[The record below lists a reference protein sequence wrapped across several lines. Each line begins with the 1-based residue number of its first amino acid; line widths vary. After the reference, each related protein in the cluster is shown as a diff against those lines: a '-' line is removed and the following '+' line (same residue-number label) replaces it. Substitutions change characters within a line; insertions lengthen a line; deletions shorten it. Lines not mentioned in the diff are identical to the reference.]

1 MLTWLL
7 ASMKLLTRIVSLL
20 VLSLAL
26 SACGWQL
33 RGDTATLNTEGVSVA
48 VVSQVNNPV
57 AAALREQLTLSRAL
71 AVEGSETLTI
81 EVGRIRKEK
90 RVVAVDQI
98 GEASVYR
105 ITLST
110 EVSMTDMNGETVS
123 AATRMSQSGNYNYDK
138 RILDAMTE
146 EELSLDQRLEQQLAQ
161 SIARKATILG
171 RNLRP

>member
-1 MLTWLL
+1 M
-7 ASMKLLTRIVSLL
+7 ALTRIVALIIFSF
-20 VLSLAL
+20 AL

-33 RGDTATLNTEGVSVA
+33 RGDSATLNTEGVRVQ

-57 AAALREQLTLSRAL
+57 AADLREQLTLSRAL
-71 AVEGSETLTI
+71 AVDGNEALTI
-81 EVGRIRKEK
+81 SVGRIRQEK

-110 EVSMTDMNGETVS
+110 EVTITDATGETIS
-123 AATRMSQSGNYNYDK
+123 PATRMSQSGNYNFDK

-146 EELSLDQRLEQQLAQ
+146 EELSLIQRLEQQLAQ
-161 SIARKATILG
+161 AIARKATILG
-171 RNLRP
+171 RSLTP

>member
-1 MLTWLL
+1 M
-7 ASMKLLTRIVSLL
+7 ALTRIVALIIFSF
-20 VLSLAL
+20 AL

-33 RGDTATLNTEGVSVA
+33 RGDSATLNTEGLRVQ

-57 AAALREQLTLSRAL
+57 AADLREQLTLSRAL
-71 AVEGSETLTI
+71 AVDGNEAITI
-81 EVGRIRKEK
+81 SVGRIRQEK

-110 EVSMTDMNGETVS
+110 EVTITDAAGETIS
-123 AATRMSQSGNYNYDK
+123 PATRMSQSGNYNFDK

-146 EELSLDQRLEQQLAQ
+146 EELSLIQRLEQQLAQ
-161 SIARKATILG
+161 AIARKATILG
-171 RNLRP
+171 RSLTP